1 MHTLSNSIRNPL
13 HSRAPKREPEA
24 LQPSSEIQQLS
35 IMNHPERAAIQEEDL
50 LQMHAMVANG
60 VDDERWED
68 YLKVPLEQ
76 AMMAQNVRLFNILL
90 DAGAYLGDD
99 ILHRAVSEAMPEFV
113 DILLA
118 RGADRDETCI
128 HRGKTPLMYAI
139 EANSPVH
146 TGLATKLLEA
156 GALVDTRDEEDI
168 SALDLAVRAANISLV
183 RDIAARVTN
192 IDQHGFEGKTALH
205 LAALW
210 ESVAA
215 VDALI
220 EAGASIEKRT
230 PYGDTPLMTASQGG
244 FPEIIRAFLRH
255 GADVNATGDGG
266 CTPLHMVCLL
276 KIEGVYEAVDALLR
290 SGADET
296 ALSDDG
302 QTPES
307 EMDNGI
313 VGMENE
319 ATDDEINRTRLL
331 LSRAPRDRAWRRR
344 GWLAVLRARET
355 NRLRSEEE
363 EEEEDA
369 LLLWLLASADDAIFR
384 TAVGFL

>member
-1 MHTLSNSIRNPL
+1 
-13 HSRAPKREPEA
+13 
-24 LQPSSEIQQLS
+24 
-35 IMNHPERAAIQEEDL
+35 
-50 LQMHAMVANG
+50 MHAMVANG
-60 VDDERWED
+60 VDDERWGD

-90 DAGAYLGDD
+90 DAGAHPGND

-128 HRGKTPLMYAI
+128 LRGKTPLMYAI

-156 GALVDTRDEEDI
+156 GALVDRRDEEGM
-168 SALDLAVRAANISLV
+168 SALDMAVQTADVSVV

-192 IDQHGFEGKTALH
+192 IDQSGFEGKTALH
-205 LAALW
+205 HAALW
-210 ESVAA
+210 ESVEA

-220 EAGASIEKRT
+220 EAGASIDKGNRF
-230 PYGDTPLMTASQGG
+230 GDTPLLTASQGG
-244 FPEIIRAFLRH
+244 DPEIIRAFLRH
-255 GADVNATGDGG
+255 GADVNTTGDGG
-266 CTPLHMVCLL
+266 RTPLHMVCLV
-276 KIEGVYEAVDALLR
+276 KMEGMYEAADALLR

-296 ALSDDG
+296 ALSDDDL
-302 QTPES
+302 TPES
-307 EMDNGI
+307 EMDNII
-313 VGMENE
+313 VNTVYEGTDE